1 MKIRS
6 LATAAAIAASFVT
19 ASISPAFAAAPTTTA
34 TVAAKAA
41 PATTA
46 AAVTTKA
53 VAATPTANK
62 TAKGTKTPKPVIAGN
77 FCKKKLV
84 GTTSNNAAGVVLTC
98 KADAKGKLRW
108 TK

>member
-19 ASISPAFAAAPTTTA
+19 ASMSPAFAAAPT
-34 TVAAKAA
+34 
-41 PATTA
+41 TTA

-62 TAKGTKTPKPVIAGN
+62 TAKGTKTPKPVVAGN

-84 GTTSNNAAGVVLTC
+84 GTTSNNAAGAALTC

>member
-19 ASISPAFAAAPTTTA
+19 ASISPAFAAAPS
-34 TVAAKAA
+34 
-41 PATTA
+41 TTA